1 MATLSV
7 VHHSPHGHTR
17 ALADRIARGAESVP
31 DVEVRLIEIRG
42 DQVVQGRWSDE
53 ATMELLR
60 RSDTIV
66 FGAPT
71 YMGSLSAVFKA
82 FLEGAFH
89 PFLGQEWKD
98 KLAGGFTHSA
108 SQNGDKLFSLQQ
120 LAVFAAQMNMQWV
133 SVGDSAGN
141 NWTGGTVYDVNR
153 LGSWLGVMG
162 QSNVDEG
169 PDAVGAHGDMVTA
182 ERYGSRLA
190 ELTAR
195 WVHGRAYR
203 IQRHTLEDFREI
215 SARSA
220 AEAKARI
227 RAEDP
232 RCTSM

>member
-1 MATLSV
+1 MATVSV

-17 ALADRIARGAESVP
+17 ALAEHIARGVKTVP
-31 DVEVRLIEIRG
+31 DVEVQLIEILG
-42 DQVVQGRWSDE
+42 EQVSQGRWSDE
-53 ATMELLR
+53 ETMELLK
-60 RSDTIV
+60 RSDAIL

-108 SQNGDKLFSLQQ
+108 AQNGDKLFSLQQ
-120 LAVFAAQMNMQWV
+120 LAVFAAQMNMQWI
-133 SVGDSAGN
+133 SVGDAAGN
-141 NWTGGTVYDVNR
+141 NWTGGTVHDVNR

-162 QSNVDEG
+162 QTNVDEG
-169 PDAVGAHGDMVTA
+169 PGAVGAHGDLVTA
-182 ERYGSRLA
+182 ERYGARVA

-195 WVHGRAYR
+195 WVHGRPYEIR
-203 IQRHTLEDFREI
+203 RNTLEDFREI

-220 AEAKARI
+220 AEAGTRI
-227 RAEDP
+227 
-232 RCTSM
+232 

>member
-1 MATLSV
+1 MATVSV

-17 ALADRIARGAESVP
+17 ALAEHIARGVKTVP
-31 DVEVRLIEIRG
+31 DVDVHLVEILG
-42 DQVVQGRWSDE
+42 EQVSQGRWSDE
-53 ATMELLR
+53 ETMELLK

-108 SQNGDKLFSLQQ
+108 AQNGDKLFSLQQ
-120 LAVFAAQMNMQWV
+120 LAVFAAQMNMQWI
-133 SVGDSAGN
+133 SVGDAAGN
-141 NWTGGTVYDVNR
+141 NWTGGTVHDVNR

-162 QSNVDEG
+162 QTGADEG
-169 PDAVGAHGDMVTA
+169 PSAVGAHGDLVTA
-182 ERYGSRLA
+182 ERYGVRVA

-195 WVHGRAYR
+195 WVHGRAYEIR
-203 IQRHTLEDFREI
+203 RNTLEDFREI

-220 AEAKARI
+220 AEARV
-227 RAEDP
+227 R
-232 RCTSM
+232 T

>member
-1 MATLSV
+1 MATIAV
-7 VHHSPHGHTR
+7 VYHSPNGHTR
-17 ALADRIARGAESVP
+17 ALAEHIARGVKSVP
-31 DVEVRLIEIRG
+31 GVDMHLIEIRG
-42 DQVVQGRWSDE
+42 DQVSEGRWSDA
-53 ATMELLR
+53 ATMELLKD
-60 RSDTIV
+60 SDTIV

-82 FLEGAFH
+82 FLEGAFY

-120 LAVFAAQMNMQWV
+120 LAVFAAQMNMQWI

-141 NWTGGTVYDVNR
+141 NWTGGTIYDVNR

-162 QSNVDEG
+162 QTNVDEG
-169 PDAVGAHGDMVTA
+169 PDVVSAHGDMVTA
-182 ERYGSRLA
+182 ERYGTRLA

-195 WVHGRAYR
+195 WVHGREYE
-203 IQRHTLEDFREI
+203 IQHHTLEDFREI

-220 AEAKARI
+220 AEAKTR
-227 RAEDP
+227 
-232 RCTSM
+232 M